1 MLLHNLP
8 KVIDIIVY
16 HISIPDSQAIDSILK
31 LVSVLS
37 RDMRLLT
44 LSSSLIY
51 SGELIVYYDKLLPTL
66 LSLMDPQEPEK
77 TSNVFQTLLMMFRN
91 LNGDDI
97 RDHISIIRKYYGPL
111 FGHKTPFVR
120 QFACESYC
128 YLLRHMSSAKKVE
141 IKSASSVSKL
151 AREQGNEQIKE
162 LLVILKAVS
171 RKESIS
177 EPMVLGI
184 SSLLFESIR
193 GVGGQARRNGIDIYK
208 ALIDVLVGVN
218 LLREGLDMPEVSL
231 VAILDADKE
240 GFLRSTRALIQTAGR
255 AARNLNGKVIMYADT
270 VTRSMQET
278 IDTTNYRREKQLK
291 YNEEHGITPQQIR
304 KQSGSVLTETNRQP
318 RVEKEP
324 LDMVAEVKTGYR
336 SKGELERALKQTKT
350 AMQQAAKEMDFLE
363 AARLRDEMFRIEEEL
378 RKF

>member
-208 ALIDVLVGVN
+208 ALIDVLVGKK
-218 LLREGLDMPEVSL
+218 P
-231 VAILDADKE
+231 
-240 GFLRSTRALIQTAGR
+240 
-255 AARNLNGKVIMYADT
+255 LNKTTSKPAQSFVDIMYEL
-270 VTRSMQET
+270 Q
-278 IDTTNYRREKQLK
+278 YCL
-291 YNEEHGITPQQIR
+291 
-304 KQSGSVLTETNRQP
+304 
-318 RVEKEP
+318 
-324 LDMVAEVKTGYR
+324 AECV
-336 SKGELERALKQTKT
+336 
-350 AMQQAAKEMDFLE
+350 F
-363 AARLRDEMFRIEEEL
+363 
-378 RKF
+378 